1 MQRFYAP
8 SQKQGMLQHQ
18 NMLGIAQQTSES
30 GTLQKGITIA
40 TSQSEQMKQ
49 NTMVDEMKQKTI

>member
-18 NMLGIAQQTSES
+18 NKLGIAQQTSES
-30 GTLQKGITIA
+30 ATLQKVITVA
-40 TSQSEQMKQ
+40 TSPSE
-49 NTMVDEMKQKTI
+49 EMKQKTI